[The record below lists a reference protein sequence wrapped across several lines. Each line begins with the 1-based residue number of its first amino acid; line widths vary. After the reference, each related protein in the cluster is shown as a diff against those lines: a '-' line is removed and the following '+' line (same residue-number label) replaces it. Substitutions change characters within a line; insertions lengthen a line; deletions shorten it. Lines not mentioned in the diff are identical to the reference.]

1 MEGAFAG
8 GSRGAGLMEVLDQ
21 FVVTMLRSSTP
32 IILAAVAGL
41 FAIRAG
47 VFHLGME
54 GLMLAGAFTAVAM
67 GTVTGSV
74 WAGLSC
80 AVLACLGLS
89 LFYWVLVDRLRADTV
104 IAGLGL
110 TAVCVG
116 GTAFLMQAIFGQ
128 RGSMQS
134 PVRLPR
140 PVTGAQEG
148 VLAFVSELSIMT
160 WCLPLLVLV
169 GWILLTRSQLGLQIA
184 AVGAYPYGAEAAGV
198 NQSRVR
204 LHAILITGVGCALAG
219 AQLSVGDLSSFSEN
233 MTNGRGFIAL
243 AAMLFGARSPLLTA
257 LAGLFFGF
265 ADSFGI
271 LIQINAD
278 GTVPRQFVLMAPFV
292 VTIVIVALSSSLG
305 KRRRQD

>member
-1 MEGAFAG
+1 ME
-8 GSRGAGLMEVLDQ
+8 LIDQ

-54 GLMLAGAFTAVAM
+54 GLMLAGAFTAVAV
-67 GTVTGSV
+67 GTVAGSV
-74 WAGLSC
+74 WIGLAAAIVVC
-80 AVLACLGLS
+80 LVLSVL
-89 LFYWVLVDRLRADTV
+89 YWILIDKFRADTV

-110 TAVCVG
+110 TALCVG
-116 GTAFLMQAIFGQ
+116 GTAFLMQAIFNQ

-134 PVRLPR
+134 SVRLPR
-140 PVTGAQEG
+140 PVSG
-148 VLAFVSELSIMT
+148 VNDGLLAFVSELSVMT
-160 WCLPLLVLV
+160 WVLPILVLL
-169 GWILLTRSQLGLQIA
+169 GWILLTRSHLGLQIA
-184 AVGAYPYGAEAAGV
+184 AVGEYPYGAEASGV

-219 AQLSVGDLSSFSEN
+219 AQLSVGDLSAFTEN

-243 AAMLFGARSPLLTA
+243 AAMLFGARSPLYTA

-265 ADSFGI
+265 ADAFGI
-271 LIQINAD
+271 LIQIRAD
-278 GTVPRQFVLMAPFV
+278 GSIPRQFVLMAPFV
-292 VTIVIVALSSSLG
+292 ITIVIVALSSSIG
-305 KRRRQD
+305 RRRRRF

>member
-1 MEGAFAG
+1 
-8 GSRGAGLMEVLDQ
+8 MEVLDQ
-21 FVVTMLRSSTP
+21 FIVTMLRSSTP

-54 GLMLAGAFTAVAM
+54 GLMLAAAFTVVAA
-67 GTVTGSV
+67 GVTTGSV
-74 WAGLSC
+74 WIGLGF
-80 AVLACLGLS
+80 AVLACLALS
-89 LFYWVLVDRLRADTV
+89 AIYWFLIDRLRADTV

-110 TAVCVG
+110 TAICAG
-116 GTAFLMQAIFGQ
+116 GTAFLMQSIFDL

-134 PVRLPR
+134 SVRLPR
-140 PVTGAQEG
+140 PVTGAQDG
-148 VLAFVSELSIMT
+148 LLAFVSELSILT
-160 WCLPLLVLV
+160 WCLPFLVLL
-169 GWILLTRSQLGLQIA
+169 GWVLLTRSRLGLQIA
-184 AVGAYPYGAEAAGV
+184 AVGEYPYGAEASGV

-219 AQLSVGDLSSFSEN
+219 AQLSVGDLSSFTEN

-265 ADSFGI
+265 ADAFGI
-271 LIQINAD
+271 LIQINAE
-278 GTVPRQFVLMAPFV
+278 GTIPRQFVLMAPFV
-292 VTIVIVALSSSLG
+292 VTIVIVALSSSL
-305 KRRRQD
+305 RRRHGQI

>member
-1 MEGAFAG
+1 MEF
-8 GSRGAGLMEVLDQ
+8 LDQ

-54 GLMLAGAFTAVAM
+54 GLMLAGAFTVVAA

-74 WAGLSC
+74 WVG
-80 AVLACLGLS
+80 LACAIAVCLVLS
-89 LFYWVLVDRLRADTV
+89 MLYWFLIDTLRADTV

-116 GTAFLMQAIFGQ
+116 GTAFLLQAIFSQ

-134 PVRLPR
+134 SVRFPR
-140 PVTGAQEG
+140 PVSG
-148 VLAFVSELSIMT
+148 VDDGLLAFVSELSVLT
-160 WCLPLLVLV
+160 WVLPVLVLL
-169 GWILLTRSQLGLQIA
+169 GWVLLTRSRLGLQIA
-184 AVGAYPYGAEAAGV
+184 AEGEYPYGAEASGV

-219 AQLSVGDLSSFSEN
+219 AQLSVGDLSSFTEN

-243 AAMLFGARSPLLTA
+243 AAMLFGARSPLYTA

-265 ADSFGI
+265 ADAFGI
-271 LIQINAD
+271 LIQIHAD
-278 GTVPRQFVLMAPFV
+278 GTVPRQFVLMAPFI
-292 VTIVIVALSSSLG
+292 VTIAIVALSSSIG
-305 KRRRQD
+305 RRRRHF

>member
-1 MEGAFAG
+1 ME
-8 GSRGAGLMEVLDQ
+8 LIDQ

-54 GLMLAGAFTAVAM
+54 GLMLAGAFTAVAV
-67 GTVTGSV
+67 GTVAGSV
-74 WAGLSC
+74 WIGLAAAIVVC
-80 AVLACLGLS
+80 LVLSVL
-89 LFYWVLVDRLRADTV
+89 YWILIDKFRADTV

-110 TAVCVG
+110 TALCVG
-116 GTAFLMQAIFGQ
+116 GTAFLMQAIFNQ

-134 PVRLPR
+134 SVRLPR
-140 PVTGAQEG
+140 PVSG
-148 VLAFVSELSIMT
+148 VNDGLLAFVSELSVMT
-160 WCLPLLVLV
+160 WVLPILVVL
-169 GWILLTRSQLGLQIA
+169 GWILLTRSHLGLQIA
-184 AVGAYPYGAEAAGV
+184 AVGEYPYGAEASGV

-219 AQLSVGDLSSFSEN
+219 AQLSVGDLSAFTEN

-243 AAMLFGARSPLLTA
+243 AAMLFGARSPLYTA

-265 ADSFGI
+265 ADAFGI
-271 LIQINAD
+271 LIQIRAD
-278 GTVPRQFVLMAPFV
+278 GSIPRQFVLMAPFV
-292 VTIVIVALSSSLG
+292 ITIVIVALSSSIG
-305 KRRRQD
+305 RRRRRF

>member
-1 MEGAFAG
+1 
-8 GSRGAGLMEVLDQ
+8 MEVLDQ
-21 FVVTMLRSSTP
+21 FIVTMLRSSTP

-54 GLMLAGAFTAVAM
+54 GLMLAGAFTVVVA

-74 WAGLSC
+74 WIGLGC
-80 AVLACLGLS
+80 AVLACLVLS
-89 LFYWVLVDRLRADTV
+89 ALYWFLVDRLRADTV

-116 GTAFLMQAIFGQ
+116 GTAFLMQAIFSL

-134 PVRLPR
+134 TVRLPR
-140 PVTGAQEG
+140 PVTGAQDG
-148 VLAFVSELSIMT
+148 ALAFVSELSILT
-160 WCLPLLVLV
+160 WCLPFLVLL
-169 GWILLTRSQLGLQIA
+169 GWVLLTRSRLGLQIA
-184 AVGAYPYGAEAAGV
+184 AVGEYPYGAEASGV
-198 NQSRVR
+198 NPSRVR
-204 LHAILITGVGCALAG
+204 FHAILITGVGCALAG
-219 AQLSVGDLSSFSEN
+219 SQLSVGDLSSFTEN

-265 ADSFGI
+265 ADALGI
-271 LIQINAD
+271 LLQITAE
-278 GTVPRQFVLMAPFV
+278 GPIPRQFVLMAPFV
-292 VTIVIVALSSSLG
+292 VTIIIVAFSSSLSR
-305 KRRRQD
+305 RRRQQ